1 MKEKKFLNG
10 YSQENNNKKYTALAY
25 ITCFI
30 MVLFTTIGYS
40 AMNATVNFKGDVA
53 LRVAGDIR
61 ITGVSKSSATN
72 NALSTYANFSKTTLA
87 LGTTMPA
94 NSTITYSFK
103 IKNSSFRVGLLTN
116 LVTTGTNA
124 KATQNL
130 SLTVTPS
137 TSNVIASS
145 SRIPSSTETT
155 YTITLTNNTS
165 NTVTD
170 QRLLTFTYNYI
181 YKITYN
187 LNGGSLSNTN
197 PTEYFPG
204 QSITLN
210 NPTRSG
216 YTFEGWT
223 GSNGSTKSKSVKVD
237 TSKNMD
243 LSYTANFISDSFL
256 YQKLISSEA
265 SDSTYATGIKEI
277 KAKGNPDFSKTAT
290 TDEGMYAMKD
300 DYGTSY
306 YYRGA
311 VPDNWVSFGGFLWR
325 VIRVNGD
332 NTVRMIYSGTK
343 DSHTGEGTQ
352 IGNSAFNS
360 TYNSP
365 KYVGYMYGDSDTTEN
380 EALKN
385 KNDSTIKGVIDNWYK
400 NNLSSYSSLIAD
412 EVFCNDRT
420 LASGHTYS
428 TNSYGFVYAA
438 EDRLYIDNKNKINK
452 SPQLTCPNLARDGFT
467 TTTASIGNKALTYP
481 VGLITADEVSL
492 AGGAWYTDNNSYYL
506 NTGKWYWALSPG
518 DIDAYADGRAYA
530 NVLAV
535 YSDGY
540 LFKIS
545 VYYSFFGVR
554 PVVSL
559 KTSTLV
565 TKGAGTE
572 TDPYVVG

>member
-1 MKEKKFLNG
+1 MKNNT
-10 YSQENNNKKYTALAY
+10 YDDRNNNYKKYTIFAY

-137 TSNVIASS
+137 TSNIIASS

-165 NTVTD
+165 STITD
-170 QRLLTFTYNYI
+170 QRILTFTYNYI

-187 LNGGSLSNTN
+187 LNGGTLTKAN
-197 PTEYFPG
+197 PTEYFTG
-204 QSITLN
+204 QSIILN
-210 NPTRSG
+210 NPTKSNSD
-216 YTFEGWT
+216 FIGWT
-223 GSNGSTKSKSVKVD
+223 GSNGSTKITNLKVD
-237 TSKNMD
+237 TSKKID
-243 LSYTANFISDSFL
+243 LSYTANYLSKIL
-256 YQKLISSEA
+256 YNRLISMEA
-265 SDSTYATGIKEI
+265 SDNTYETGIKEI
-277 KAKGNPDFSKTAT
+277 SAKGSPDFSKTST
-290 TDEGMYAMKD
+290 TDDGMYAMKD
-300 DYGTSY
+300 DVGTSY

-311 VPDNWVSFGGFLWR
+311 VPDNWVSFAGFLWR

-343 DSHTGEGTQ
+343 ASHTGEGTQ
-352 IGNSAFNS
+352 IGESTFNS
-360 TYNSP
+360 SHNSP
-365 KYVGYMYGDSDTTEN
+365 KYVGYMYGDTDATEE
-380 EALKN
+380 EAFTN
-385 KNDSTIKGVIDNWYK
+385 KNNSTIKGVIDTWYQ
-400 NNLSSYSSLIAD
+400 NNLSSYSGYLAD

-420 LASGHTYS
+420 LASTSTYS
-428 TNSYGFVYAA
+428 SSNNFAYAGW
-438 EDRLYIDNKNKINK
+438 ERLYKNKT
-452 SPQLTCPNLARDGFT
+452 PQLTCPNLARDGFT
-467 TTTASIGNKALTYP
+467 TTTSSIGNKALIYP
-481 VGLITADEVSL
+481 IGLITPDEVSL
-492 AGGAWYTDNNSYYL
+492 AGGVWVTGNSSYYL
-506 NTGKWYWALSPG
+506 NTGKWYWALSAG
-518 DIDAYADGRAYA
+518 DWGSGRSF
-530 NVLAV
+530 VFHV
-535 YSDGY
+535 RSDGALNNNY
-540 LFKIS
+540 IVL
-545 VYYSFFGVR
+545 YPDGVR

-559 KTSTLV
+559 RTSTLV
-565 TKGAGTE
+565 TSGTGTE
-572 TDPYVVG
+572 TDPYVIE

>member
-1 MKEKKFLNG
+1 MKNNT
-10 YSQENNNKKYTALAY
+10 YDDRNNNYKKYTIFAY

-124 KATQNL
+124 KAGQNV

-165 NTVTD
+165 STITD
-170 QRLLTFTYNYI
+170 QRILTFTYEYI

-187 LNGGSLSNTN
+187 LNGGTLTKAN
-197 PTEYFPG
+197 PTEYFTG
-204 QSITLN
+204 QSIILN
-210 NPTRSG
+210 NPTKSNSD
-216 YTFEGWT
+216 FIGWT
-223 GSNGSTKSKSVKVD
+223 GSNGSTKITNLKVD
-237 TSKNMD
+237 TSKKID
-243 LSYTANFISDSFL
+243 LSYTANYLSKIL
-256 YQKLISSEA
+256 YNRLISMEA
-265 SDSTYATGIKEI
+265 SDNTYETGIKEI
-277 KAKGNPDFSKTAT
+277 SAKGSPYFSTISE
-290 TDEGMYAMKD
+290 TDDGMYAMKD
-300 DYGTSY
+300 DVGTSY

-311 VPDNWVSFGGFLWR
+311 VPDNWVSFAGFLWR

-343 DSHTGEGTQ
+343 ASHTGTGTQ
-352 IGNSAFNS
+352 IVTSKFNS
-360 TYNSP
+360 TYTSP
-365 KYVGYMYGDSDTTEN
+365 KYVGYMYGDTDATE
-380 EALKN
+380 EAFTN
-385 KNDSTIKGVIDNWYK
+385 KNNSTIKGVIDTWYQ
-400 NNLSSYSSLIAD
+400 NNLSSYSGYLAD

-420 LASGHTYS
+420 VASTSTYS
-428 TNSYGFVYAA
+428 SSNNFDFAGW
-438 EDRLYIDNKNKINK
+438 ERLWTHKA
-452 SPQLTCPNLARDGFT
+452 PQLTCPNLVRDGFT

-481 VGLITADEVSL
+481 IGLITADEVSL
-492 AGGAWYTDNNSYYL
+492 AGGVMGTSNSSYYL
-506 NTGKWYWALSPG
+506 NTGKWYWALSASG
-518 DIDAYADGRAYA
+518 WGGGAYGFGVDSNGSLDDNDVDA
-530 NVLAV
+530 
-535 YSDGY
+535 SDGA
-540 LFKIS
+540 
-545 VYYSFFGVR
+545 R

-559 KTSTLV
+559 RTSTLV
-565 TKGAGTE
+565 TSGSGTE
-572 TDPYVVG
+572 TDPYVIE

>member
-1 MKEKKFLNG
+1 MKNNT
-10 YSQENNNKKYTALAY
+10 YDDRNNNYKKYTIFAY

-124 KATQNL
+124 KAGQNV

-165 NTVTD
+165 STITD
-170 QRLLTFTYNYI
+170 QRILTFTYEYI

-187 LNGGSLSNTN
+187 LNGGTLTKAN
-197 PTEYFPG
+197 PTEYFTG
-204 QSITLN
+204 QSIILN
-210 NPTRSG
+210 NPTKSNSD
-216 YTFEGWT
+216 FIGWT
-223 GSNGSTKSKSVKVD
+223 GSNGSTKITNLKVD
-237 TSKNMD
+237 TSKKID
-243 LSYTANFISDSFL
+243 LSYTANYLSKIL
-256 YQKLISSEA
+256 YNRLISMEA
-265 SDSTYATGIKEI
+265 SDNTYETGIKEI
-277 KAKGNPDFSKTAT
+277 SAKGSPDFSKTST
-290 TDEGMYAMKD
+290 TDDGMYAMKD
-300 DYGTSY
+300 DVGTSY

-311 VPDNWVSFGGFLWR
+311 VPDNWVSFAGFLWR

-343 DSHTGEGTQ
+343 ASHTGTGTE
-352 IGNSAFNS
+352 IGESSFNS
-360 TYNSP
+360 SNNSP
-365 KYVGYMYGDSDTTEN
+365 KYVGYMYGDTDATEE
-380 EALKN
+380 EAFTN
-385 KNDSTIKGVIDNWYK
+385 KNNSTIKGVIDSWYQ
-400 NNLSSYSSLIAD
+400 NNISSYSGYLAD

-420 LASGHTYS
+420 LASTSTYS
-428 TNSYGFVYAA
+428 TSKSFKFAGYN
-438 EDRLYIDNKNKINK
+438 RL
-452 SPQLTCPNLARDGFT
+452 STTAPQLTCSNLARDGFT

-481 VGLITADEVSL
+481 IGLITGDEISL
-492 AGGAWYTDNNSYYL
+492 AGGLFWTSNSSYYL
-506 NTGKWYWALSPG
+506 YTGQWYWALSAR
-518 DIDAYADGRAYA
+518 DWYSRDYAYVVD
-530 NVLAV
+530 VV
-535 YSDGY
+535 SDGSLSDRNGGY
-540 LFKIS
+540 VF
-545 VYYSFFGVR
+545 YSGGAR

-559 KTSTLV
+559 RTSTLV
-565 TKGAGTE
+565 TSGAGTE
-572 TDPYVVG
+572 TDPYVIE

>member
-1 MKEKKFLNG
+1 MKNNT
-10 YSQENNNKKYTALAY
+10 YDDRNNNYKKYTIFAY

-124 KATQNL
+124 KAGQNV

-165 NTVTD
+165 STITD
-170 QRLLTFTYNYI
+170 QRILTFTYEYI

-187 LNGGSLSNTN
+187 LNGGTLTKAN
-197 PTEYFPG
+197 PTEYFTG
-204 QSITLN
+204 QSIILN
-210 NPTRSG
+210 NPTKSNSD
-216 YTFEGWT
+216 FIGWT
-223 GSNGSTKSKSVKVD
+223 GSNGSTKITNLKVD
-237 TSKNMD
+237 TSKKID
-243 LSYTANFISDSFL
+243 LSYTANYLSKIL
-256 YQKLISSEA
+256 YNRLISMEA
-265 SDSTYATGIKEI
+265 SDKTYATGIKEI
-277 KAKGNPDFSKTAT
+277 SAKGSPDFSKTST
-290 TDEGMYAMKD
+290 TDDGMYAMKD
-300 DYGTSY
+300 DVGTSY

-311 VPDNWVSFGGFLWR
+311 VPDNWVSFAGFLWR

-343 DSHTGEGTQ
+343 ASHTGEGTQ
-352 IGNSAFNS
+352 IGKSAFNS
-360 TYNSP
+360 SYKSP
-365 KYVGYMYGDSDTTEN
+365 KYVGYMYGDTDATEE
-380 EALKN
+380 EAFTN
-385 KNDSTIKGVIDNWYK
+385 KNNSTIKGVIDTWYQ
-400 NNLSSYSSLIAD
+400 NNLSSYSGYLAD

-420 LASGHTYS
+420 LASTSTYTTS
-428 TNSYGFVYAA
+428 TSNSFDYAGW
-438 EDRLYIDNKNKINK
+438 ERLANTNKA
-452 SPQLTCPNLARDGFT
+452 PQLTCPNLARDGFT
-467 TTTASIGNKALTYP
+467 TTTSSIGNKALTYP
-481 VGLITADEVSL
+481 IGLITPDEVSL
-492 AGGAWYTDNNSYYL
+492 AGGVYRTSNSSYYL
-506 NTGKWYWALSPG
+506 NTGQWYWALS
-518 DIDAYADGRAYA
+518 A
-530 NVLAV
+530 NSWRGGGARVFSV
-535 YSDGY
+535 YSYGDLGYRSVNGSDGA
-540 LFKIS
+540 
-545 VYYSFFGVR
+545 R

-559 KTSTLV
+559 RTSTLV
-565 TKGAGTE
+565 TSGTGTE
-572 TDPYVVG
+572 TDPYVIE

>member
-1 MKEKKFLNG
+1 MLKQPK
-10 YSQENNNKKYTALAY
+10 
-25 ITCFI
+25 
-30 MVLFTTIGYS
+30 
-40 AMNATVNFKGDVA
+40 
-53 LRVAGDIR
+53 
-61 ITGVSKSSATN
+61 
-72 NALSTYANFSKTTLA
+72 
-87 LGTTMPA
+87 
-94 NSTITYSFK
+94 
-103 IKNSSFRVGLLTN
+103 
-116 LVTTGTNA
+116 
-124 KATQNL
+124 NL

-137 TSNVIASS
+137 TSNIIASS
-145 SRIPSSTETT
+145 SRIPSSTENT

-300 DYGTSY
+300 DVGTSY

-311 VPDNWVSFGGFLWR
+311 VPDNWVSFAGFLWR

-343 DSHTGEGTQ
+343 ASHTGTGTQ
-352 IGNSAFNS
+352 IGTSVFNS
-360 TYNSP
+360 SYNSP
-365 KYVGYMYGDSDTTEN
+365 KYVGYMYGDTDATEE
-380 EALKN
+380 EAFTN
-385 KNDSTIKGVIDNWYK
+385 KNNSTIKGVIDSWYQ
-400 NNLSSYSSLIAD
+400 NNLSSYSGYLAD

-420 LASGHTYS
+420 LASTSTYS
-428 TNSYGFVYAA
+428 SSNNFDYAGW
-438 EDRLYIDNKNKINK
+438 ERLYTNKT
-452 SPQLTCPNLARDGFT
+452 PQLTCPNLARDGFT
-467 TTTASIGNKALTYP
+467 TTTSSIGNKALTYP
-481 VGLITADEVSL
+481 IGLITADEVSL
-492 AGGAWYTDNNSYYL
+492 AGGVRGTSNSSYYL
-506 NTGKWYWALSPG
+506 YTGQWYWALSASG
-518 DIDAYADGRAYA
+518 WGRGYAYEFSVRSHGGLY
-530 NVLAV
+530 NNSVSS
-535 YSDGY
+535 SD
-540 LFKIS
+540 
-545 VYYSFFGVR
+545 GVR

-559 KTSTLV
+559 RTSTLV
-565 TKGAGTE
+565 TSGTGTE
-572 TDPYVVG
+572 TDPYVIE

>member
-137 TSNVIASS
+137 TSNIIASS
-145 SRIPSSTETT
+145 SRIPSSTENT

-290 TDEGMYAMKD
+290 TDEGMYAMAD

-343 DSHTGEGTQ
+343 ASHTGAGAQ
-352 IGNSAFNS
+352 IGTSAFNS
-360 TYNSP
+360 TYTSP
-365 KYVGYMYGDSDTTEN
+365 KYVGYMYGDTDATEE
-380 EALKN
+380 EAFTN
-385 KNDSTIKGVIDNWYK
+385 KNNSTIKGVIDTWYQ
-400 NNLSSYSSLIAD
+400 NNLSSYSGYLAD

-420 LASGHTYS
+420 LASTSTYS
-428 TNSYGFVYAA
+428 SSNSFAYAGWERLANTNKA
-438 EDRLYIDNKNKINK
+438 
-452 SPQLTCPNLARDGFT
+452 PQLTCPNLARDGFT

-481 VGLITADEVSL
+481 IGLITADEVSL
-492 AGGAWYTDNNSYYL
+492 AGGVQWTDNKSYYL
-506 NTGKWYWALSPG
+506 YTGQWYWALSASIWSNG
-518 DIDAYADGRAYA
+518 
-530 NVLAV
+530 LATEFYV
-535 YSDGY
+535 YSNGSLDY
-540 LFKIS
+540 
-545 VYYSFFGVR
+545 YYSYGVGSSYGTR

-559 KTSTLV
+559 RTSTLV
-565 TKGAGTE
+565 TSGTGTE
-572 TDPYVVG
+572 TDPYVIE

>member
-1 MKEKKFLNG
+1 MKNNT
-10 YSQENNNKKYTALAY
+10 YDDRNNNYKKYTIFAY

-124 KATQNL
+124 KAGQNV

-165 NTVTD
+165 STITD
-170 QRLLTFTYNYI
+170 QRILTFTYDYI

-187 LNGGSLSNTN
+187 LNGGTLTKAN
-197 PTEYFPG
+197 PTEYFTG
-204 QSITLN
+204 QSIILN
-210 NPTRSG
+210 NPTKSNSD
-216 YTFEGWT
+216 FIGWT
-223 GSNGSTKSKSVKVD
+223 GSNGSTKITNLIVD
-237 TSKNMD
+237 TSKKID
-243 LSYTANFISDSFL
+243 LSYTANYLSKNLL
-256 YQKLISSEA
+256 YKRLISMEA
-265 SDSTYATGIKEI
+265 SDKTYETGIKEI
-277 KAKGNPDFSKTAT
+277 NAKGSPDFSEIST
-290 TDEGMYAMKD
+290 TDDGMYAIKD
-300 DYGTSY
+300 DVGTSY

-311 VPDNWVSFGGFLWR
+311 VPDNWVSFAGFLWR

-343 DSHTGEGTQ
+343 ASHTGTGTQ
-352 IGNSAFNS
+352 IGTSAFNS
-360 TYNSP
+360 SYKSP
-365 KYVGYMYGDSDTTEN
+365 KYVGYMYGDTDATEE
-380 EALKN
+380 EAFTN
-385 KNDSTIKGVIDNWYK
+385 KNNSTIKGVIDTWYQ
-400 NNLSSYSSLIAD
+400 NNLSSYSGYLAD

-420 LASGHTYS
+420 LASTSTYS
-428 TNSYGFVYAA
+428 SSNSFGYAGYERLVTNKA
-438 EDRLYIDNKNKINK
+438 
-452 SPQLTCPNLARDGFT
+452 PQLTCPNLARDGFT

-481 VGLITADEVSL
+481 IGLITADEVSL
-492 AGGAWYTDNNSYYL
+492 AGGVQWTDNKSYYL
-506 NTGKWYWALSPG
+506 YTGQWYWALS
-518 DIDAYADGRAYA
+518 A
-530 NVLAV
+530 NYWVWWLC
-535 YSDGY
+535 
-540 LFKIS
+540 
-545 VYYSFFGVR
+545 
-554 PVVSL
+554 
-559 KTSTLV
+559 
-565 TKGAGTE
+565 
-572 TDPYVVG
+572 

>member
-137 TSNVIASS
+137 TSNIIASS
-145 SRIPSSTETT
+145 SRIPSSTENT

-256 YQKLISSEA
+256 YRKLISSEA

-277 KAKGNPDFSKTAT
+277 KAKGSPDFSKTAT

-300 DYGTSY
+300 D
-306 YYRGA
+306 
-311 VPDNWVSFGGFLWR
+311 VW
-325 VIRVNGD
+325 
-332 NTVRMIYSGTK
+332 
-343 DSHTGEGTQ
+343 
-352 IGNSAFNS
+352 
-360 TYNSP
+360 
-365 KYVGYMYGDSDTTEN
+365 
-380 EALKN
+380 N
-385 KNDSTIKGVIDNWYK
+385 K
-400 NNLSSYSSLIAD
+400 LL
-412 EVFCNDRT
+412 
-420 LASGHTYS
+420 L
-428 TNSYGFVYAA
+428 
-438 EDRLYIDNKNKINK
+438 
-452 SPQLTCPNLARDGFT
+452 
-467 TTTASIGNKALTYP
+467 
-481 VGLITADEVSL
+481 
-492 AGGAWYTDNNSYYL
+492 
-506 NTGKWYWALSPG
+506 
-518 DIDAYADGRAYA
+518 
-530 NVLAV
+530 
-535 YSDGY
+535 
-540 LFKIS
+540 
-545 VYYSFFGVR
+545 
-554 PVVSL
+554 
-559 KTSTLV
+559 
-565 TKGAGTE
+565 
-572 TDPYVVG
+572 

>member
-1 MKEKKFLNG
+1 MKNNT
-10 YSQENNNKKYTALAY
+10 YDDRNNNYKKYTIFAY

-137 TSNVIASS
+137 TSNIIASS
-145 SRIPSSTETT
+145 SRIPSSTENT

-277 KAKGNPDFSKTAT
+277 KAKGNPDFSKTAP

-332 NTVRMIYSGTK
+332 NTVRMIYSGTTS
-343 DSHTGEGTQ
+343 SHTGEGTQ
-352 IGNSAFNS
+352 IGKSAFNS

-380 EALKN
+380 EAFKN

-420 LASGHTYS
+420 LASGSTYS
-428 TNSYGFVYAA
+428 TSSNFNYATSN
-438 EDRLYIDNKNKINK
+438 RLSTNK

-481 VGLITADEVSL
+481 AGLITADEVSL
-492 AGGAWYTDNNSYYL
+492 AGGVQWTDNKSYYL
-506 NTGKWYWALSPG
+506 YTGQGYRALSASFWSSGFAYGFCVGSNG
-518 DIDAYADGRAYA
+518 DLD
-530 NVLAV
+530 N
-535 YSDGY
+535 YSVGDSG
-540 LFKIS
+540 
-545 VYYSFFGVR
+545 GVR

-559 KTSTLV
+559 RTSTLV
-565 TKGAGTE
+565 TSGTGTE
-572 TDPYVVG
+572 TDPYVIE

>member
-1 MKEKKFLNG
+1 MRSEK
-10 YSQENNNKKYTALAY
+10 NNKKITLIIVFLAVALV
-25 ITCFI
+25 T
-30 MVLFTTIGYS
+30 LTIGY
-40 AMNATVNFKGDVA
+40 AVM
-53 LRVAGDIR
+53 
-61 ITGVSKSSATN
+61 SS
-72 NALSTYANFSKTTLA
+72 
-87 LGTTMPA
+87 
-94 NSTITYSFK
+94 
-103 IKNSSFRVGLLTN
+103 N
-116 LVTTGTNA
+116 L
-124 KATQNL
+124 
-130 SLTVTPS
+130 
-137 TSNVIASS
+137 
-145 SRIPSSTETT
+145 
-155 YTITLTNNTS
+155 
-165 NTVTD
+165 
-170 QRLLTFTYNYI
+170 
-181 YKITYN
+181 
-187 LNGGSLSNTN
+187 
-197 PTEYFPG
+197 
-204 QSITLN
+204 
-210 NPTRSG
+210 
-216 YTFEGWT
+216 
-223 GSNGSTKSKSVKVD
+223 KVD
-237 TSKNMD
+237 TSAMVTPASWKIHFIDSSSKVDGSANVTGLPEITD
-243 LSYTANFISDSFL
+243 TTELSYNCTLTKPGDKCTVKATIKNDGDINAKLSLITKLEPTYTGSDEDVALMKENTVYQVKYNNIDSSTILSKNPTLYPGVEAEVTIVFGYKKDATTLPSSSVNFSNIGVQLLYEQINTEDNNNPQGESDDLL
-256 YQKLISSEA
+256 YRRLIEAEA
-265 SDSTYATGIKEI
+265 SDETYAMGIKEI
-277 KAKGNPDFSKTAT
+277 SAKGNPDFSKNST
-290 TDEGMYAMKD
+290 TDDGMYAMTD

-311 VPDNWVSFGGFLWR
+311 VTDNWVSFAGFLWR

-565 TKGAGTE
+565 TKGTGTE

>member
-1 MKEKKFLNG
+1 MKNNT
-10 YSQENNNKKYTALAY
+10 YDDRNNNYKKYTIFAY

-124 KATQNL
+124 KAGQNV

-165 NTVTD
+165 STITD
-170 QRLLTFTYNYI
+170 QRILTFTYEYI

-187 LNGGSLSNTN
+187 LNGGTLTKAN
-197 PTEYFPG
+197 PTEYFTG
-204 QSITLN
+204 QSIILN
-210 NPTRSG
+210 NPTKSNSD
-216 YTFEGWT
+216 FIGWT
-223 GSNGSTKSKSVKVD
+223 GSNGSTKITNLKVD
-237 TSKNMD
+237 TSKKID
-243 LSYTANFISDSFL
+243 LSYTANYLSKIL
-256 YQKLISSEA
+256 YNRLISMEA
-265 SDSTYATGIKEI
+265 SDNTYETGIKEI
-277 KAKGNPDFSKTAT
+277 SAKGSPDFSKTST
-290 TDEGMYAMKD
+290 TDDGMYAMKD
-300 DYGTSY
+300 DVGTSY

-311 VPDNWVSFGGFLWR
+311 VPDNWVSFAGFLWR

-343 DSHTGEGTQ
+343 ASHTGTGTQ
-352 IGNSAFNS
+352 IGTSAFNS
-360 TYNSP
+360 SHNSP
-365 KYVGYMYGDSDTTEN
+365 KYVGYMYGDTDATEE
-380 EALKN
+380 EAFTN
-385 KNDSTIKGVIDNWYK
+385 KNNSTIKGVIDTWYQNK
-400 NNLSSYSSLIAD
+400 LSSYSGYLAD

-420 LASGHTYS
+420 LASTSTYS
-428 TNSYGFVYAA
+428 SSNNFYYAGWKRLCTNMV
-438 EDRLYIDNKNKINK
+438 
-452 SPQLTCPNLARDGFT
+452 PQLTCPNLARDGFT
-467 TTTASIGNKALTYP
+467 TATASIGNKALTYP
-481 VGLITADEVSL
+481 IGLITADEVSL
-492 AGGAWYTDNNSYYL
+492 AGGVDRTVDSTGNSSYYL
-506 NTGKWYWALSPG
+506 YTGQWYWALSAVDWFSG
-518 DIDAYADGRAYA
+518 YAA
-530 NVLAV
+530 VFPV
-535 YSDGY
+535 YSPGY
-540 LFKIS
+540 LRSYRVYNS
-545 VYYSFFGVR
+545 VGVR

-559 KTSTLV
+559 RTSTLV
-565 TKGAGTE
+565 TSGTGTE
-572 TDPYVVG
+572 TDPYVIE